1 MLNIEEIE
9 VLKSTI
15 RKLQHGKQ
23 RDDALL
29 EEQRQI
35 IDTLSR
41 LLDSAERRRA

>member
-1 MLNIEEIE
+1 MLNIEEVE
-9 VLKSTI
+9 LLKETI
-15 RKLQHGKQ
+15 LKMKHSKQ